1 MACLAQIRA
10 KMYKAPM
17 AQMNISVTDQLKQW
31 ADERV
36 ASGDYSSAS
45 DYVRDLIRRD
55 REREAKIAALRDALR
70 EGRESGVGTRT
81 LAEIYADNRARR
93 NAA

>member
-1 MACLAQIRA
+1 
-10 KMYKAPM
+10 MYERLM
-17 AQMNISVTDQLKQW
+17 AQMNISVTDRLKQW
-31 ADERV
+31 ADARV

-55 REREAKIAALRDALR
+55 QEREQKMAELRDALR
-70 EGRESGVGTRT
+70 QGRESGTGTRT
-81 LAEIYADNRARR
+81 LSEIHADNRARR